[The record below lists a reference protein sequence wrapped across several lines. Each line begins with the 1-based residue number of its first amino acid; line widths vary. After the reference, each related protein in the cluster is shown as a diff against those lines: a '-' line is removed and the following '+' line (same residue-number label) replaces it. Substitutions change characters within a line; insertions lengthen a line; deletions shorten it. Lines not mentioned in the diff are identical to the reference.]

1 MKTVVLIPSHIYYP
15 DQVARLDTCLESLCS
30 QTIVPDIFVSIS
42 FANDTYK
49 RELSTLL
56 RKYST
61 VKFKLAAQQKF
72 QMEHLMTLLLFIGDY
87 DMVMFCDD
95 DDTYL
100 PMRVEEF
107 VKVFEITKEHCVTAG
122 KQFGG
127 VREVKGAEDAQEEAP
142 EYWAYGIPPSLL
154 FQFFER
160 IKGYEDLMRH
170 KFADMYLRSYLK
182 RTGGTSMMFGC
193 IFATDMSGLTMYQ
206 YTIDN
211 PNSICERHMA
221 QTLTEETVIPIIR
234 DNVTLGLICD
244 RSDLVEKHMRA
255 ASAPLSKLNRVVP
268 DTDRIKRLIKILY
281 K

>member
-1 MKTVVLIPSHIYYP
+1 MKTAVLVPSHIYYP
-15 DQVARLDTCLESLCS
+15 DQVIRLDTCLESLCN
-30 QTIVPDIFVSIS
+30 QTIIPDIFASIS

-56 RKYST
+56 RKYPT
-61 VKFKLAAQQKF
+61 VKFKLSAQQKF
-72 QMEHLMTLLLFIGDY
+72 QMEHLLVLSLFVSDY

-100 PMRVEEF
+100 PMRVEECGRI
-107 VKVFEITKEHCVTAG
+107 FEITKEHYVTDG

-127 VREVKGAEDAQEEAP
+127 VREVKSVAHLQHEVP
-142 EYWAYGIPPSLL
+142 EYWAYGIPPALL
-154 FQFFER
+154 IEFFDR

-193 IFATDMSGLTMYQ
+193 IYLDDTLGLSMYQ
-206 YTIDN
+206 YTLDN
-211 PNSICERHMA
+211 PNSICARQMS
-221 QTLTEETVIPIIR
+221 QILTEETAIR
-234 DNVTLGLICD
+234 ILQDNVTLGLIDCD
-244 RSDLVEKHMRA
+244 DNLVKKHMKA
-255 ASAPLSKLNRVVP
+255 ASIPLSKLHKVVP
-268 DTDRIKRLIKILY
+268 DTDRIKRLTKILY